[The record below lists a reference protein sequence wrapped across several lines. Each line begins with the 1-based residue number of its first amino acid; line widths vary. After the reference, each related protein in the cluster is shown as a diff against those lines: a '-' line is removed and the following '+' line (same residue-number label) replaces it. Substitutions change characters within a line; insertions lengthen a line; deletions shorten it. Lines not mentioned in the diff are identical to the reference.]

1 MTRRIL
7 SILAAALLTLSFAGG
22 ALAQPANPG
31 RHAPEARPATCDN
44 TPARHARGHAYGHGN
59 GYGHGHG
66 NASRPCAA
74 APSPT
79 AHAAP
84 AHISSTTI
92 VVALNDLLGS

>member
-7 SILAAALLTLSFAGG
+7 SILAAALLTLSLTGA
-22 ALAQPANPG
+22 ALALPANPG
-31 RHAPEARPATCDN
+31 RHAPQAHPATCDN
-44 TPARHARGHAYGHGN
+44 TPARHAGGHAYGHGN

-66 NASRPCAA
+66 NANRPCAVVTNPA
-74 APSPT
+74 

-84 AHISSTTI
+84 AHVSSTTI